1 MVLTGGG
8 KRVKN
13 PINTQ
18 KEDEKQHDRD
28 YDTDEV
34 KEDNNDDDIDERN
47 PAVNG
52 NVSKEEL
59 AVRIYNT
66 ITSTI
71 LPQLQ
76 KCVTKKVS
84 LYYEA
89 SEEAIC

>member
-1 MVLTGGG
+1 MVLTGCE
-8 KRVKN
+8 KKVEN

-18 KEDEKQHDRD
+18 KEDEKQHDPD
-28 YDTDEV
+28 DDADEV
-34 KEDNNDDDIDERN
+34 KEDNNYNDIDETN

-59 AVRIYNT
+59 AVRIYST